1 MQRDIQLDPH
11 EARLFGVLIE
21 KALTTPEQYPL
32 SINAATNGANQR
44 SNRDPVLSLEED
56 QVAMAL
62 ERLVQKYL
70 ARKVFPANS
79 RVEKYCHN
87 GKDGLGLDV
96 RELAIMA
103 ELLMRGPQTVGEL
116 RTRAGRMQPIESL
129 DALAVILGPLI
140 EQGFVKR
147 LPPLPGSRAE
157 RYVQLLSPDLH
168 PLDAPPPVSGSGSQ
182 EFARPSTPIGALAAR
197 LETLEAEV
205 ERLREQCRTLA
216 AKLGQSFDG

>member
-11 EARLFGVLIE
+11 EARVFGVLIE

-87 GKDGLGLDV
+87 GKDGLGLEV

-129 DALAVILGPLI
+129 DTLAVILGPLI

-157 RYVQLLSPDLH
+157 RYVQLLSPELH
-168 PLDAPPPVSGSGSQ
+168 PLDAPPPASGSGSQ
-182 EFARPSTPIGALAAR
+182 EFVRPSTPIGDLAAR